1 MTETAGGQAQSADSQ
16 GKRQEKVGVVT
27 SNKMQK
33 TVVVT
38 VERQVTHPLYKR
50 VVRRS
55 KNFLAHD
62 EKNECRVG
70 DTVQNSGD
78 APPEQPQALAGGG
91 DYCQGDAGRARTGGG
106 QYDRDADH
114 SPGGGQLRSAQA
126 VLHPAAWAAM
136 WDCRRAWAM

>member
-1 MTETAGGQAQSADSQ
+1 VTETAGGQAQSARQ

-33 TVVVT
+33 TVVIT
-38 VERQVTHPLYKR
+38 VERQVIHPLYKR

-70 DTVQNSGD
+70 DTVRIQETRPLSSCKRWRVVEIVTKATLV
-78 APPEQPQALAGGG
+78 APVPE
-91 DYCQGDAGRARTGGG
+91 
-106 QYDRDADH
+106 
-114 SPGGGQLRSAQA
+114 
-126 VLHPAAWAAM
+126 VKV
-136 WDCRRAWAM
+136 